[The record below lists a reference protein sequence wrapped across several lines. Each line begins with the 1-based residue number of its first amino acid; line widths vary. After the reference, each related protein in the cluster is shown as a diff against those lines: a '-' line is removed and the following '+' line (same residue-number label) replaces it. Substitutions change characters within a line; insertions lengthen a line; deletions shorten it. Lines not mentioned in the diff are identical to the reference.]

1 MMPESVL
8 SIQLTTGG
16 SLPGYLIS
24 VENGSDEGTR
34 EDEGSG
40 KEGKRRRAPSNLG
53 LKHVR
58 IPHSSPSHRMNLR
71 KRPRDECASSE
82 DDRKLSESVDVS
94 VRNVAY
100 FHVTDVRKNDSYPR
114 RNG

>member
-1 MMPESVL
+1 M
-8 SIQLTTGG
+8 
-16 SLPGYLIS
+16 
-24 VENGSDEGTR
+24 
-34 EDEGSG
+34 
-40 KEGKRRRAPSNLG
+40 
-53 LKHVR
+53 R

-71 KRPRDECASSE
+71 KRPRDECASNE
-82 DDRKLSESVDVS
+82 DDRKLSESVDVN